1 MKKDKIIT
9 CLLLAMLLIS
19 GCGNQSDNIADEN
32 IRDIQL
38 EEKTITDNEETKMG
52 YIMIP
57 QDSAY
62 QLMNDDSLDVV
73 VVDVRTDEEFDEGH
87 IPGAICIPNE
97 VIEDEAEMILDDKD
111 QTILVYCRSGR
122 RSKEAAAK
130 LVDLGYTDIREFG
143 GIIDWQY
150 DIVESE

>member
-1 MKKDKIIT
+1 MKKK
-9 CLLLAMLLIS
+9 LLIS
-19 GCGNQSDNIADEN
+19 VLVIGTTIFMACGKQTDEVLEQSLNNQEN
-32 IRDIQL
+32 
-38 EEKTITDNEETKMG
+38 ITDNEETKMG

-57 QDSAY
+57 QDTAY

-97 VIEDEAEMILDDKD
+97 VIEDEAEMVLDDKD